1 MHEFERLLS
10 SAIVG
15 NKNDMEKILL
25 LYRPLID
32 KMSYV
37 EGVLDE
43 DLRQYLMLHIINNI
57 GKFLI

>member
-1 MHEFERLLS
+1 MHEFEKILS
-10 SAIVG
+10 SAIGG

-43 DLRQYLMLHIINNI
+43 DLRQYLMLHIISNI
-57 GKFLI
+57 DKFPI